1 MDSSWAWMI
10 ADARQKPS
18 VAQTRIIWVE
28 RILIV
33 GLGRFRRSH
42 VGRAGVRCYDLP
54 TIVKLFEIRKRDRPP
69 SESKCEI
76 RFEQL
81 DLDACGIDEAH
92 GVAIRIAVKVGIMK
106 FLPTVKLFRIDHN
119 QQFRRFPVYL

>member
-1 MDSSWAWMI
+1 MDSSWAWLI
-10 ADARQKPS
+10 ADARQKLS
-18 VAQTRIIWVE
+18 AAQTRIIWVE

-33 GLGRFRRSH
+33 GLGIRFLRSH

-54 TIVKLFEIRKRDRPP
+54 TIVKLLEIHGGVPHHLLVGIRKRDRPP

-81 DLDACGIDEAH
+81 DLDACGIDEAQD
-92 GVAIRIAVKVGIMK
+92 R
-106 FLPTVKLFRIDHN
+106 
-119 QQFRRFPVYL
+119 